1 MLIKVNEIQLS
12 YRESFLTSLETVVVS
27 SSNAAKVLYQSF
39 DMDTIALNETFK
51 VLLLNRSN
59 RIKGIYTHSVGGIT
73 GTVVDIRLL
82 FAVVLKS
89 LSTGIILCHNHP
101 SGKLEASTPDR
112 ELTQK
117 MVKAAGYFDVKVL
130 DHIILSPNGRY
141 FSFAD
146 EGIL

>member
-141 FSFAD
+141 FSFTD